1 MGSRPVS
8 DTAPA
13 HACARLLQVDALLR
27 VNDVDAA
34 LDAGLMQCL
43 PCPGCDPEAA
53 TRVIKAQRSLAAAWA
68 ARDRY
73 RARNERLARRAAE
86 RLARRDTASVQASP
100 GLPPAAAAALARAK
114 AKAADRG
121 RP

>member
-1 MGSRPVS
+1 M
-8 DTAPA
+8 
-13 HACARLLQVDALLR
+13 LQVDALLC

-43 PCPGCDPEAA
+43 PCPGCEPGAA
-53 TRVIKAQRSLAAAWA
+53 ARVIETQRRLAAAWA

-73 RARNERLARRAAE
+73 RARSERLARRAAE
-86 RLARRDTASVQASP
+86 RLARRDTASVQGSP
-100 GLPPAAAAALARAK
+100 GLPAAAAAALARAK

-121 RP
+121 RS

>member
-1 MGSRPVS
+1 MESRPAS
-8 DTAPA
+8 EATAG
-13 HACARLLQVDALLR
+13 HACGQVLQVDALLR

-43 PCPGCDPEAA
+43 PCPGCDPGTAA
-53 TRVIKAQRSLAAAWA
+53 RVSEAQRRLAAAWA

-73 RARNERLARRAAE
+73 RARSERLARRAAE
-86 RLARRDTASVQASP
+86 RLARRDTASVPGSP

-121 RP
+121 RS